1 MKEQK
6 VGLTTTNWILS
17 ILGILV
23 LSCFIILPPV
33 FRNFLKEEVVEE
45 PPKEEVIVGTTVCQN
60 QSIPATDYTDNVTL
74 TFTYENQKIKG
85 VIKNTVRTYSDSLVY
100 QERKL
105 TYGKL
110 VTAFSIISGYEYS
123 ATPEDDTSS
132 VLINEEYDLAN
143 FKPTTIVVP
152 GDENPTA
159 ITTDYQLNDDISKV
173 KEYLISN
180 GYTCR
185 ENSVVSEDITQ

>member
-6 VGLTTTNWILS
+6 VGLTSTNWILS
-17 ILGILV
+17 ILGIMV

-45 PPKEEVIVGTTVCQN
+45 PPKEQVVIGTTTCQN
-60 QSIPATDYTDNVTL
+60 ENIKAVDYSDNETL
-74 TFTYENQKIKG
+74 VFTYRNQKIQSFTRKT
-85 VIKNTVRTYSDSLVY
+85 NRTYSDPIVY
-100 QERKL
+100 QEKKL

-110 VTAFSIISGYEYS
+110 VTAFSVISGYEYS

-132 VLINEEYDLAN
+132 VRIQEDYDLTN

-159 ITTDYQLNDDISKV
+159 ITTSYQLNDDISKV
-173 KEYLISN
+173 KEYLTTN
-180 GYTCR
+180 GYTCV
-185 ENSVVSEDITQ
+185 ENE